1 MLKCINP
8 TTFFSWTRL
17 TIRSTRLPGQS
28 SVHAPASFGYIGAL
42 AYRKYTHVAFVAFP
56 PTMLEHFLVFED
68 WTQQLGVCDIWA
80 GNREHPSSLLPL
92 CQPRARQLLRSKED
106 PLMPTITQ
114 YVAFLSSYIN
124 FMLQAIHHFAEWS
137 QCCYSYNAM
146 QLLFMLDTLNHSW
159 LFWFGF
165 GCNSMPLL
173 EHPSDLWSPTV
184 CVYCDSFF
192 FFFSN
197 MLSPQR
203 CFITYKSVLVGSDSA
218 ASEGQVAVIQHTHTH
233 SLYINLNAWRTEQV
247 FVVVVVVFY
256 PFHVFRLI
264 NRDIYWAQAQVS
276 DTSAED
282 SGSPSSQHAPTLE
295 FLDYQFAIFDFLF
308 FCFQGWI
315 DLTQHGESRW
325 NSKSLKQWHDE

>member
-1 MLKCINP
+1 MLHP
-8 TTFFSWTRL
+8 STFHFL
-17 TIRSTRLPGQS
+17 VLMP
-28 SVHAPASFGYIGAL
+28 
-42 AYRKYTHVAFVAFP
+42 VAFVAFP

-114 YVAFLSSYIN
+114 YVAFLFSYIN

-192 FFFSN
+192 FFQTCCP
-197 MLSPQR
+197 L
-203 CFITYKSVLVGSDSA
+203 KG
-218 ASEGQVAVIQHTHTH
+218 ASSHTNQCWWGVTVQHQKDKW
-233 SLYINLNAWRTEQV
+233 L
-247 FVVVVVVFY
+247 
-256 PFHVFRLI
+256 
-264 NRDIYWAQAQVS
+264 
-276 DTSAED
+276 
-282 SGSPSSQHAPTLE
+282 
-295 FLDYQFAIFDFLF
+295 
-308 FCFQGWI
+308 
-315 DLTQHGESRW
+315 
-325 NSKSLKQWHDE
+325 

>member
-1 MLKCINP
+1 MLHP
-8 TTFFSWTRL
+8 STFHFL
-17 TIRSTRLPGQS
+17 VLMP
-28 SVHAPASFGYIGAL
+28 
-42 AYRKYTHVAFVAFP
+42 VAFVAFP

-114 YVAFLSSYIN
+114 YVAFLFSYIN

-192 FFFSN
+192 FFKHAVPSKV
-197 MLSPQR
+197 LHHIQ
-203 CFITYKSVLVGSDSA
+203 ISVGGEWQCSIRRTS
-218 ASEGQVAVIQHTHTH
+218 GCNTTHTYTQFIH
-233 SLYINLNAWRTEQV
+233 KPECMKDRAGFCCCCCCFLSFSCI
-247 FVVVVVVFY
+247 
-256 PFHVFRLI
+256 
-264 NRDIYWAQAQVS
+264 QA
-276 DTSAED
+276 D
-282 SGSPSSQHAPTLE
+282 
-295 FLDYQFAIFDFLF
+295 
-308 FCFQGWI
+308 
-315 DLTQHGESRW
+315 
-325 NSKSLKQWHDE
+325 